1 MTSTSDKDDSPRH
14 TGDTEETMNLENKH
28 TSVKSGTSNLS
39 YGSDTEHSIY
49 DQLGQLDVDELD
61 NLISLADN
69 MAIKLAFETAGKLK
83 NAKT

>member
-1 MTSTSDKDDSPRH
+1 
-14 TGDTEETMNLENKH
+14 MNLENSQPSIKR
-28 TSVKSGTSNLS
+28 GISNLS
-39 YGSDTEHSIY
+39 FESDTEHSFY